1 MNKMKEIL
9 SCSGSAEMMVI
20 YYMLDKGIEKLLT
33 ITEDD
38 IKTVHG
44 HGIMTE
50 EFCQSIVRAAVQIA
64 KECDTHEILKYIRC
78 EARFNPRVTGIELWK
93 ENMKNNSWEYLCN
106 ELDVDSDEN
115 ECLYIKCIAEETDYE
130 KY

>member
-9 SCSGSAEMMVI
+9 SRSGSAEMLII
-20 YYMLDKGIEKLLT
+20 YYILDNGIKKLLT

-50 EFCQSIVRAAVQIA
+50 EFCQSIVKTAVQIA
-64 KECDTHEILKYIRC
+64 NECETYEILEYIRC
-78 EARFNPRVTGIELWK
+78 EAFFNPKVKEIEIGK
-93 ENMKNNSWEYLCN
+93 EAMSDYSWEYLCN
-106 ELDVDSDEN
+106 EMDVDS
-115 ECLYIKCIAEETDYE
+115 EETDYMKLKFIVE
-130 KY
+130 EP

>member
-9 SCSGSAEMMVI
+9 SRSGSAEMMII

-44 HGIMTE
+44 NGIMTK
-50 EFCQSIVRAAVQIA
+50 EFCQSIVRTAVRIA

-78 EARFNPRVTGIELWK
+78 EAFFNPMVKEIEIGK
-93 ENMKNNSWEYLCN
+93 ETMSDYSWECLCD
-106 ELDVDSDEN
+106 EMDVDP
-115 ECLYIKCIAEETDYE
+115 EEIDYMKLKFIVE
-130 KY
+130 EQ